1 MLLKEVE
8 EVDELVSLASRA
20 RPTMNTN
27 GFSRGCLV
35 PSVKQYSTWA
45 KTSAA

>member
-1 MLLKEVE
+1 MLMKEAE
-8 EVDELVSLASRA
+8 EVDELDSLVSRA

-27 GFSRGCLV
+27 GFSRLCLLPEV
-35 PSVKQYSTWA
+35 RQDSTWA